1 MVSTFF
7 TSKFELGTIIDV
19 KNVLTLDR
27 VKYPRK
33 IQHYN
38 LSSKKISIFLIQPYI
53 NIYILPRAT
62 LTYSGTVNSIGQVAK
77 YICEPGF
84 EFSGKPIFEFDM
96 YDINLKEREVFESFH

>member
-1 MVSTFF
+1 MSNIRG
-7 TSKFELGTIIDV
+7 KFSII
-19 KNVLTLDR
+19 T
-27 VKYPRK
+27 Y
-33 IQHYN
+33 QA
-38 LSSKKISIFLIQPYI
+38 KKISIFLIQPYI
-53 NIYILPRAT
+53 NIYILPRAS

>member
-33 IQHYN
+33 IHHYN
-38 LSSKKISIFLIQPYI
+38 LPSKNLIQPYI